1 MDTKVVVVT
10 AEALGQRG
18 KIFKS
23 TLKYSFTGTVLAVQN
38 CNNGGRGGREG
49 EGRQGYLNGIKSGPT
64 FYYWL

>member
-23 TLKYSFTGTVLAVQN
+23 TLKYSFTGTVLTVQD
-38 CNNGGRGGREG
+38 CNNGGGERERERDGRD
-49 EGRQGYLNGIKSGPT
+49 I
-64 FYYWL
+64 